1 MRIFLTPD
9 EIALERYQI
18 IRPCLSEG
26 ASREEIARAA
36 GLTSRTIRLWIGQ
49 FNREGLPGL
58 RPHIRKDAGGRRKI
72 VPELAQVIEGLCLR
86 TPPLPVTA
94 IHRSVLVLC
103 QKNKWRA
110 PSYDVVHDICSKISR
125 DIKTLAHEGP
135 SAYEQAFELLHRHEA
150 EAPNEVWQADHA
162 QLDILIF
169 DSNGRAMKPWLTAA
183 LDDFS
188 RAVPGYYLGFE
199 PPCSMRIAM
208 TLRQS
213 IWRKEESAWSIC
225 GIPDKFYSDRGTDF
239 MSKHIDQVS
248 IDLKFELLNTL
259 PQKPRGKGKME
270 RFFETVAQLFLTDQP
285 GYAPKG
291 YGKVDAVLKL
301 QELDE
306 RFRQWLV
313 NDYLQREH
321 SEIGCSPKSRWESK
335 SFVPRLP
342 DTKEELD
349 ILLLTVTRPRKV
361 HRGGIRFQGFRYFDI
376 SLSGYIG
383 EEVTIRFDPRDL
395 AEILVYAD
403 NALVCRAVCF
413 ELSDKRTS
421 LKEVIRARSA
431 KRREVR
437 ESLTDL
443 LQIADKYVPREK
455 PSLSVVP
462 IVAAPEVEY
471 PKFKI
476 KRFACDE

>member
-208 TLRQS
+208 TCDSRFGEKKNQHGAFVAFQTSSTRIAEPILCRSISTRCPLISNSNCSTLCLRS
-213 IWRKEESAWSIC
+213 
-225 GIPDKFYSDRGTDF
+225 RG
-239 MSKHIDQVS
+239 
-248 IDLKFELLNTL
+248 
-259 PQKPRGKGKME
+259 
-270 RFFETVAQLFLTDQP
+270 A
-285 GYAPKG
+285 
-291 YGKVDAVLKL
+291 
-301 QELDE
+301 
-306 RFRQWLV
+306 
-313 NDYLQREH
+313 
-321 SEIGCSPKSRWESK
+321 
-335 SFVPRLP
+335 
-342 DTKEELD
+342 
-349 ILLLTVTRPRKV
+349 
-361 HRGGIRFQGFRYFDI
+361 
-376 SLSGYIG
+376 
-383 EEVTIRFDPRDL
+383 
-395 AEILVYAD
+395 
-403 NALVCRAVCF
+403 
-413 ELSDKRTS
+413 
-421 LKEVIRARSA
+421 RARWSDFL
-431 KRREVR
+431 RRWHNC
-437 ESLTDL
+437 
-443 LQIADKYVPREK
+443 
-455 PSLSVVP
+455 
-462 IVAAPEVEY
+462 
-471 PKFKI
+471 F
-476 KRFACDE
+476 